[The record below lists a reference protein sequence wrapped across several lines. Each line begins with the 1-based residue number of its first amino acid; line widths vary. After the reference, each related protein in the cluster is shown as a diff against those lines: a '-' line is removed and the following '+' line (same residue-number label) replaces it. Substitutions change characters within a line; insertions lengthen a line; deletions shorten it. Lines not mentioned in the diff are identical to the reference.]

1 MESDEVL
8 EDSARKTYSILV
20 IDDEENI
27 CEILMEYLKREGYTV
42 VTALSG
48 GKGLALFRER
58 YFDTVITDLNMPDL
72 SGWDI
77 ARQIRKEKPNT
88 FIILLTGW
96 EIKIDDIN
104 NREKNV
110 DMVLQKPIDFSKLS
124 GIVRDACAKI

>member
-1 MESDEVL
+1 MESVEVW

-27 CEILMEYLKREGYTV
+27 CEILMEFLKREGYTV
-42 VTALSG
+42 ATALSG
-48 GKGLALFRER
+48 GKGLALFREK
-58 YFDTVITDLNMPDL
+58 YFDTVITDLNIPDL

-96 EIKIDDIN
+96 ETKIDDIN
-104 NREKNV
+104 NLEKNV
-110 DMVLQKPIDFSKLS
+110 DMVLHKPIDFPKLS
-124 GIVRDACAKI
+124 GIVRDACAKT